1 MIKNLFVKW
10 NATLYLI
17 YAMIKMYC
25 VLHETSVNE
34 KLLCV
39 SLFFAHAY
47 CTQYNQSYTYMHVY
61 K

>member
-1 MIKNLFVKW
+1 
-10 NATLYLI
+10 
-17 YAMIKMYC
+17 MIKMYC

-61 K
+61 KLQDKARYTLCSQIIRKKV